1 MKCKLLNHRMH
12 QIELFTQ
19 KNIENVGFFYVLRL
33 KKKDHPANFLHFLRF
48 YLSAASKFAKI

>member
-33 KKKDHPANFLHFLRF
+33 KKKEDQPG
-48 YLSAASKFAKI
+48 